1 MKKKH
6 ITRKNN
12 VEKNPTIFERLKIS
26 PLDFSLEIER
36 IVFKNKM
43 SYIDAILKY
52 CDENEVDIDRV
63 KSLVNPTLKEKIK
76 AEAIKLHTIKQ

>member
-1 MKKKH
+1 
-6 ITRKNN
+6 
-12 VEKNPTIFERLKIS
+12 
-26 PLDFSLEIER
+26 
-36 IVFKNKM
+36 M